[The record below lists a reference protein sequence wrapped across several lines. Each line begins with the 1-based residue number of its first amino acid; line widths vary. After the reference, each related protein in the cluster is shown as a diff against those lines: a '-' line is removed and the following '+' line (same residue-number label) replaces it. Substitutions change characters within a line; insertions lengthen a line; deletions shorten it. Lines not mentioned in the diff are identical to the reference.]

1 MHKKV
6 DNNYNIGTFLNYPIK
21 KFIKKHFNNN
31 NEELLKEFNNKYK
44 LNIKDT
50 NIEILFLSSKMIGNV
65 GLKELFKIEFKE
77 LKELILI
84 N

>member
-21 KFIKKHFNNN
+21 EFIKKHFNIN

-50 NIEILFLSSKMIGNV
+50 NIKILF
-65 GLKELFKIEFKE
+65 FKIKNDRKCGIER
-77 LKELILI
+77 II
-84 N
+84 

>member
-21 KFIKKHFNNN
+21 KFIKKHFNIN

-50 NIEILFLSSKMIGNV
+50 NIEILF
-65 GLKELFKIEFKE
+65 FKIKNDRKCGIER
-77 LKELILI
+77 II
-84 N
+84 

>member
-21 KFIKKHFNNN
+21 KFIKKYFNIN

-50 NIEILFLSSKMIGNV
+50 NIEILF
-65 GLKELFKIEFKE
+65 FKIKNDRKCGIER
-77 LKELILI
+77 II
-84 N
+84 